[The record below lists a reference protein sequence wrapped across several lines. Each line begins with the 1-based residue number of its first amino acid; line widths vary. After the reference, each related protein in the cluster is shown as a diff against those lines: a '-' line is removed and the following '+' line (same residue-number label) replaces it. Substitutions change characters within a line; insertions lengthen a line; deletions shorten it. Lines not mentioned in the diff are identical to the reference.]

1 MRRHAMKHSG
11 FTACAACLVI
21 FALTGC
27 ASSSG
32 ARAYAEMSGQ
42 QGSAF
47 SNGDY
52 DGRAVAS
59 ALRRQADEWKG
70 VRYRRG
76 GLSRAGIDCSGFV
89 HVTYRN
95 VFGLSVPRTTKSL
108 AQIGSRVGR
117 ERLRPGDL
125 VFFRTGLR
133 KRHVGI
139 YVADGAFLHASTS
152 RGVTMSSLDEGYWDK
167 SYRGARRV
175 LQY

>member
-1 MRRHAMKHSG
+1 
-11 FTACAACLVI
+11 
-21 FALTGC
+21 
-27 ASSSG
+27 
-32 ARAYAEMSGQ
+32 
-42 QGSAF
+42 
-47 SNGDY
+47 
-52 DGRAVAS
+52 VAS

-76 GLSRAGIDCSGFV
+76 GLSRAGIDCSGLV

-95 VFGLSVPRTTKSL
+95 VFGLSVPRTTESL
-108 AQIGSRVGR
+108 ARIGSRVGR

-139 YVADGAFLHASTS
+139 YVADGTFLHASTS
-152 RGVTMSSLDEGYWDK
+152 QGVTISSLEEDYWDE

-175 LQY
+175 LQH